1 MLGHKLPG
9 NRGSYMIPDTQTLL
23 EGTKEAKGYVA
34 AINELTINEENR
46 LKKENQE
53 LKENKQ
59 DTEYIIKGQLQEVL
73 EQNKSKDEE
82 IAQMRQAM
90 KVVLGKVEQIKND
103 VINNNSRSSRRKE
116 TNNNPSNDKLK
127 MKELKNS
134 IENIKNEMKQ
144 QQILTTKLL
153 EIYQKRDEIISKK
166 GFVTKEDQELIDKT
180 ILEDIKQITDPDLLK
195 KIFSKSNKQA
205 K

>member
-9 NRGSYMIPDTQTLL
+9 SRGSYMIPDTQTLL

>member
-9 NRGSYMIPDTQTLL
+9 SRGSYMIPDTQTLL

-73 EQNKSKDEE
+73 EPNKSKDEE